1 MKIRVRRLALIV
13 AAQMVAAILA
23 PGTVAHGNAASADTV
38 RSGSCSYGFKDSERA
53 FARKINSVRSKRGKG
68 KLRLDPEL
76 SRVARQ
82 HTREMVKK
90 GLLFHQ
96 TSTQFDRRITNWTMI
111 AENVGYGSDVSELHQ
126 AFMDSPLHAANILN
140 SSYRFVGTGVVTE
153 ANRMWVTVIFEARSN
168 PGTTLKMPC

>member
-1 MKIRVRRLALIV
+1 MSGRMRRVALIV
-13 AAQMVAAILA
+13 TALMVGSIVA
-23 PGTVAHGNAASADTV
+23 PGPVGHAAGDAP
-38 RSGSCSYGFKDSERA
+38 RASGSCYEFKDSERS
-53 FARKINSVRSKRGKG
+53 FARKINAVRSKRDKG

-111 AENVGYGSDVSELHQ
+111 AENVGYGSDVNELHH
-126 AFMDSPLHAANILN
+126 AFMDSPLHAANVLG
-140 SSYRFVGTGVVTE
+140 SSYTFVGTGVVTQ

-168 PGTTLKMPC
+168 PGTTLNMPRC